1 MPNHLLEIDD
11 LSSAAVTKIIE
22 LSKVEDPD
30 QVLQNKGA
38 ALLFEKPSNRT
49 RNSMEMAIIQLGGHP
64 ITIRPDEVGIG
75 ERESAEDVAR
85 TLSCYHAL
93 IGARV
98 FAHSTVEKLAGA
110 STVPVVNMLSD
121 TSHPLQA
128 LADLLTIWEEFGT
141 FEGCAVAYVGDANN
155 VARSLAMACGLMGI
169 EFRIAHPDGY
179 GFSKSDEEAIRGIG
193 TLLSTTN
200 SPLEAVAGAN
210 VVYTDVW
217 ASMGQEKERVKRLA
231 DFEGYTVEDKLFELT
246 NEDSIFMH
254 CLPAHP
260 GEEVSRSVLDS
271 ARSRIWEQA
280 ENRMHAAR
288 GFLLHLFQ
296 EGNQK

>member
-11 LSSAAVTKIIE
+11 LSASEIAEIIR
-22 LSKVEDPD
+22 LSNVENPP
-30 QVLQNKGA
+30 QVLRNKGA

-98 FAHSTVEKLAGA
+98 FAHATVDELSTA
-110 STVPVVNMLSD
+110 STSPVVNMLSD
-121 TSHPLQA
+121 KSHPLQA

-141 FEGCAVAYVGDANN
+141 FEGRIVSYVGDANN
-155 VARSLAMACGLMGI
+155 VARSLAIACGLMGI
-169 EFRIAHPDGY
+169 EFRIAHPNGY
-179 GFSKSDEEAIRGIG
+179 GFSESDEEAIRGVG
-193 TLLSTTN
+193 TQFSATQN
-200 SPLEAVAGAN
+200 PREAVGGAY

-217 ASMGQEKERVKRLA
+217 ASMGQEEEREKRLA
-231 DFEGYTVEDKLFELT
+231 DFEGYTVGDKLFELSS
-246 NEDSIFMH
+246 EDSIFMH

-271 ARSRIWEQA
+271 GKSRIWEQA

-288 GFLLHLFQ
+288 GFLLHIFQ
-296 EGNQK
+296 EENQ

>member
-1 MPNHLLEIDD
+1 MPKHLLEIDD
-11 LSSAAVTKIIE
+11 LSAIDIAEIIR
-22 LSKVEDPD
+22 LSHVENPE
-30 QVLQNKGA
+30 QVLRNKGA

-75 ERESAEDVAR
+75 TRESAEDVAR

-98 FAHSTVEKLAGA
+98 FAHSTVEELSSA
-110 STVPVVNMLSD
+110 STSPVVNMLSD
-121 TSHPLQA
+121 KSHPLQA
-128 LADLLTIWEEFGT
+128 LADLLTIWEEYGT
-141 FEGCAVAYVGDANN
+141 FEGCIVAYVGDANN
-155 VARSLAMACGLMGI
+155 VARSLAIGCGLMGI
-169 EFRIAHPDGY
+169 EFRVAHPNGY
-179 GFSKSDEEAIRGIG
+179 GFSKADEETIRGIG
-193 TLLSTTN
+193 TQFSATN
-200 SPLEAVAGAN
+200 NPAEAVTGAS

-217 ASMGQEKERVKRLA
+217 ASMGQEEEREKRLA
-231 DFEGYTVEDKLFELT
+231 DFEGYTVGDELFELS
-246 NEDSIFMH
+246 NDDSIFMH

-260 GEEVSRSVLDS
+260 GEEVSRSVLDNGK
-271 ARSRIWEQA
+271 SRIWEQA

-296 EGNQK
+296 EGNQ

>member
-1 MPNHLLEIDD
+1 
-11 LSSAAVTKIIE
+11 
-22 LSKVEDPD
+22 
-30 QVLQNKGA
+30 
-38 ALLFEKPSNRT
+38 
-49 RNSMEMAIIQLGGHP
+49 MEMAIIQLGGHP

-98 FAHSTVEKLAGA
+98 FAHSTVEKLASA
-110 STVPVVNMLSD
+110 SVVPVVNMLSD

-141 FEGCAVAYVGDANN
+141 FEGCAVAYIGDANN
-155 VARSLAMACGLMGI
+155 VARSLAIACGLVGI

-193 TLLSTTN
+193 TLLSTTH
-200 SPLEAVAGAN
+200 SPSEAVAGAN

-231 DFEGYTVEDKLFELT
+231 DFEGYTVEGKLFELT

>member
-11 LSSAAVTKIIE
+11 LSSAAITKIIE

-30 QVLQNKGA
+30 QVLRNKGA

-98 FAHSTVEKLAGA
+98 FVHSTVEKLAGA

-121 TSHPLQA
+121 SSHPLQA

-155 VARSLAMACGLMGI
+155 VARSLAMACGLTGI

-193 TLLSTTN
+193 TLLSSTH
-200 SPLEAVAGAN
+200 SPSEAVVGAN

-246 NEDSIFMH
+246 KEGSIFMH